1 MIKQKFTK
9 YWSVLAALLLSVGLN
24 TSSFATT
31 CAEATVVPS
40 VPYNAA
46 LSCTGNDDITSSVDV
61 CGGVSTSYFGGDE
74 ALLVFT
80 PSTSGSY
87 DFSIDGSVSWT
98 QLSVYEGCPTS
109 GGTCLSGVS
118 SSATSKSISANL
130 DAGVTYYILVDT
142 WPAPQSPCPGTNIS
156 IEFAGAPTYC
166 GAGPSSTSFSQ
177 LEALSLEGASSD
189 IDYTNNCPGIS
200 GVEDQTAQT
209 ADVFLGASYTIDAL
223 YGSCSGDWGNAASI
237 WIDWNQDV
245 VFDASELV
253 GDWSGTA
260 VAGGTPV
267 THNFSV
273 PATALEG
280 VTTMRVMQW
289 ETGTLPLDPCGTY
302 LWGSVVD
309 FSIDVLEAP
318 DCDIVCS
325 VTSYDVGNSPGEC
338 GAFVD
343 IPVPTILGACQNSP
357 VNDYNGT
364 SDASDFYPLGETVIE
379 FTVPGTAANCV
390 ITVNVSDT
398 EGPTLD
404 CPSDQTVNLDA
415 GECDFI
421 YNFDVSVTDNCPS
434 SVQDAVG
441 PYCDPCADPSG
452 ANALACAP
460 FAENSIIQFIDLPGD
475 GQLEYFC
482 FNQET
487 FGDAPLATINIYEQQ
502 PGGAIPYNGGGF
514 TPAGSVD
521 YQTSPVD
528 NGTCVCVDFP
538 TPIAVT
544 GPGVW
549 VEVYTPGLTLNSRV
563 VNTPESCDG
572 NPGTGNNTYIVA
584 PACAFNTPTP
594 FAGIGFLNIDAS
606 FKVGYNPGDI
616 DAVPT
621 NTPGFNQVA
630 SGDVLTEGEYCFEY
644 EAEDNAGNVSTCT
657 WCVTVANFPNPS
669 PSLACNDQVFVSVD
683 ENCEAV
689 INADMI
695 LEGGPYS
702 CYRDYIVQLAT
713 DIQFNN
719 IIAESQPGDEGVF
732 VGGAQ
737 VGNTYFVRVIDP
749 ETGNSCWGEVTIED
763 KLIPALECGT
773 YAAACEASTDPD
785 ATITVE
791 PAFLTASEDTME
803 IEQFQAIACPG
814 GDYSYLRVIDLAA
827 QGITG
832 EFTPQLFRM
841 GVETSTGGVDATLRF
856 YRFTDPSVYD
866 PNADGFSLGDLE
878 QLGADNN
885 GTIPALDLEFWELP
899 VADVTVP
906 GGTQYLVWELEVPGG
921 NFADFVMGSNTLGE
935 TSPTY
940 LASEFCGN
948 VDPLTL
954 SSLGFDGNWV
964 SMVFGEAG
972 GGIPFPLPEGTTVTP
987 TTGEGPFVVSGFDPC
1002 GDVTLSFEDNVVD
1015 YPECTGDFVSTIFRD
1030 WTAIDESGNVSTC
1043 QDTINVTRST
1053 LNDVVLPPNYDGIDE
1068 DALACDGD
1076 NWDENENGFPDP
1088 DETGVPNS
1096 MLCENILGTFDD
1108 HVIDVCEGT
1117 FKVLRN
1123 WTFVDW
1129 CTGET
1134 IDHLQ
1139 VIKVEDVEGPEIECP
1154 ATATISTATNSCIAT
1169 YSVPDISGN
1178 ITDECSPSSS
1188 FWTVESSAGEV
1199 IDFGNQVFQIIDLPV
1214 GTHTLTYTADD
1225 GCGNLATCEQTL
1237 IVQDAVPPVAV
1248 CDQNTKVT
1256 LGADGTAR
1264 VFWPTFEDGSY
1275 DNCEIDRIEVRRMN
1289 REFDCEPTTFFFKEF
1304 VEFCCAD
1311 IERSPVQVLFR
1322 VTDVNGNQNTCMIN
1336 VNVED
1341 KLPPSI
1347 VPPSDLTISCEYP
1360 FDEWNLDEFGVVANL
1375 TNGEVRQT
1383 RQIFD
1388 ESYERECLNNNQYD
1402 PSVPTYEFLD
1412 GFAQD
1417 NCTLE
1422 VTADYS
1428 DEREDCGT
1436 GVIVR
1441 TFRAVDDFGNSSTA
1455 FQRIT
1460 IEQCTPFTESD
1471 IDWPRD
1477 RELACDDNG
1486 EYSTDPDATGEPE
1499 ISNNNACTQIAVR
1512 FDDELFEV
1520 TPDACF
1526 KILRTWTVL
1535 DWCQTDANGDNL
1547 SWTYTQTIK
1556 VNDDETPELLVCD
1569 DVTFCDSSA
1578 VGCEGFASLVQEV
1591 EYCTPEEFLNIS
1603 WRVKPFNAG
1612 NNPNDDIVGTG
1623 LDASGMYPFGTHR
1636 ITWIVEDMCGNV
1648 GTCQYL
1654 FTVED
1659 CKLPTPVV
1667 INGLATVVMPSSGCI
1682 DIEASLFDAGSF
1694 DNCGEVVMSY
1704 SSDITDNVR
1713 TFCCNDTIGVK
1724 EVEFW
1729 VTDEAGNQDFVVTYI
1744 DIQDPNGVCPPI
1756 DSSSIVINGQT
1767 ATHLSRGVEDVE
1779 VYLEDMSAPTPITRM
1794 TDGEGFYQMFVNGGA
1809 DYRLAPYKNDDVL
1822 NGVNTRDILLIQQ
1835 HILGLNTI
1843 ENPYELIAANVN
1855 EDTKISGA
1863 DLIELRRAILGID
1876 EEFANNT
1883 SWRFVNTEDALEEGV
1898 LPQNYA
1904 ETIEMYNATTDQLD
1918 QDFVAVKIGD
1928 VDNTATTS
1936 SLDSR
1941 EAEGRSGALILTAL
1955 DGAVESG
1962 EMIEMDVRS
1971 AGFRDVLGY
1980 QLTLDYGQA
1989 AFEFVEMRSGA
2000 LEVTPG
2006 NYGHFAESG
2015 LLTMSWNDREAVSYG
2030 SDEVLFTLV
2039 FRAKSASRLSD
2050 ALQINDAITPTEAY
2064 VGSETR
2070 DVSLRFTTSS
2080 TEFALYQNVPN
2091 PFESKTVIGFTLP
2104 QAGGA
2109 SLTFYDAAGQI
2120 VHTIENEYKKGYN
2133 EETVDS
2139 RDIPANG
2146 LYYYELRSGDFQATK
2161 KMVVSGR

>member
-1 MIKQKFTK
+1 
-9 YWSVLAALLLSVGLN
+9 VLDNEGPQIECIDTLIVSTNANECAGEILLPVPDIFDGCADESDVEYTVETVSGNLQNLGDDNWLLSDLQIGTHFVTYRATDGCKN
-24 TSSFATT
+24 TSF
-31 CAEATVVPS
+31 C
-40 VPYNAA
+40 
-46 LSCTGNDDITSSVDV
+46 
-61 CGGVSTSYFGGDE
+61 
-74 ALLVFT
+74 
-80 PSTSGSY
+80 
-87 DFSIDGSVSWT
+87 
-98 QLSVYEGCPTS
+98 
-109 GGTCLSGVS
+109 
-118 SSATSKSISANL
+118 
-130 DAGVTYYILVDT
+130 VTRIV
-142 WPAPQSPCPGTNIS
+142 
-156 IEFAGAPTYC
+156 
-166 GAGPSSTSFSQ
+166 
-177 LEALSLEGASSD
+177 
-189 IDYTNNCPGIS
+189 
-200 GVEDQTAQT
+200 VEDQT
-209 ADVFLGASYTIDAL
+209 
-223 YGSCSGDWGNAASI
+223 
-237 WIDWNQDV
+237 
-245 VFDASELV
+245 
-253 GDWSGTA
+253 
-260 VAGGTPV
+260 P
-267 THNFSV
+267 
-273 PATALEG
+273 
-280 VTTMRVMQW
+280 
-289 ETGTLPLDPCGTY
+289 
-302 LWGSVVD
+302 
-309 FSIDVLEAP
+309 
-318 DCDIVCS
+318 
-325 VTSYDVGNSPGEC
+325 
-338 GAFVD
+338 
-343 IPVPTILGACQNSP
+343 
-357 VNDYNGT
+357 
-364 SDASDFYPLGETVIE
+364 
-379 FTVPGTAANCV
+379 
-390 ITVNVSDT
+390 
-398 EGPTLD
+398 
-404 CPSDQTVNLDA
+404 
-415 GECDFI
+415 
-421 YNFDVSVTDNCPS
+421 
-434 SVQDAVG
+434 
-441 PYCDPCADPSG
+441 
-452 ANALACAP
+452 
-460 FAENSIIQFIDLPGD
+460 
-475 GQLEYFC
+475 
-482 FNQET
+482 
-487 FGDAPLATINIYEQQ
+487 
-502 PGGAIPYNGGGF
+502 
-514 TPAGSVD
+514 
-521 YQTSPVD
+521 
-528 NGTCVCVDFP
+528 
-538 TPIAVT
+538 PI
-544 GPGVW
+544 
-549 VEVYTPGLTLNSRV
+549 
-563 VNTPESCDG
+563 
-572 NPGTGNNTYIVA
+572 
-584 PACAFNTPTP
+584 
-594 FAGIGFLNIDAS
+594 
-606 FKVGYNPGDI
+606 
-616 DAVPT
+616 
-621 NTPGFNQVA
+621 
-630 SGDVLTEGEYCFEY
+630 
-644 EAEDNAGNVSTCT
+644 
-657 WCVTVANFPNPS
+657 
-669 PSLACNDQVFVSVD
+669 
-683 ENCEAV
+683 
-689 INADMI
+689 
-695 LEGGPYS
+695 
-702 CYRDYIVQLAT
+702 
-713 DIQFNN
+713 
-719 IIAESQPGDEGVF
+719 
-732 VGGAQ
+732 
-737 VGNTYFVRVIDP
+737 
-749 ETGNSCWGEVTIED
+749 
-763 KLIPALECGT
+763 
-773 YAAACEASTDPD
+773 
-785 ATITVE
+785 
-791 PAFLTASEDTME
+791 
-803 IEQFQAIACPG
+803 
-814 GDYSYLRVIDLAA
+814 
-827 QGITG
+827 
-832 EFTPQLFRM
+832 
-841 GVETSTGGVDATLRF
+841 
-856 YRFTDPSVYD
+856 
-866 PNADGFSLGDLE
+866 
-878 QLGADNN
+878 
-885 GTIPALDLEFWELP
+885 
-899 VADVTVP
+899 
-906 GGTQYLVWELEVPGG
+906 
-921 NFADFVMGSNTLGE
+921 
-935 TSPTY
+935 
-940 LASEFCGN
+940 
-948 VDPLTL
+948 
-954 SSLGFDGNWV
+954 
-964 SMVFGEAG
+964 
-972 GGIPFPLPEGTTVTP
+972 
-987 TTGEGPFVVSGFDPC
+987 
-1002 GDVTLSFEDNVVD
+1002 
-1015 YPECTGDFVSTIFRD
+1015 
-1030 WTAIDESGNVSTC
+1030 
-1043 QDTINVTRST
+1043 
-1053 LNDVVLPPNYDGIDE
+1053 
-1068 DALACDGD
+1068 
-1076 NWDENENGFPDP
+1076 
-1088 DETGVPNS
+1088 
-1096 MLCENILGTFDD
+1096 
-1108 HVIDVCEGT
+1108 
-1117 FKVLRN
+1117 
-1123 WTFVDW
+1123 
-1129 CTGET
+1129 
-1134 IDHLQ
+1134 
-1139 VIKVEDVEGPEIECP
+1139 
-1154 ATATISTATNSCIAT
+1154 
-1169 YSVPDISGN
+1169 
-1178 ITDECSPSSS
+1178 
-1188 FWTVESSAGEV
+1188 
-1199 IDFGNQVFQIIDLPV
+1199 
-1214 GTHTLTYTADD
+1214 
-1225 GCGNLATCEQTL
+1225 
-1237 IVQDAVPPVAV
+1237 AV
-1248 CDQNTKVT
+1248 CDQTTKVA
-1256 LGADGTAR
+1256 LDVNGEAR
-1264 VFWPTFEDGSY
+1264 VHWSTIDDGSY
-1275 DNCEIDRIEVRRMN
+1275 DNCGIDRIEVRRMDQ
-1289 REFDCEPTTFFFKEF
+1289 ELDCEPGAFVFKEF
-1304 VEFCCAD
+1304 VDFCCAD

-1322 VTDVNGNQNTCMIN
+1322 VTDVAGNENTCMVS

-1341 KLPPSI
+1341 KLPPAI
-1347 VPPSDLTISCEYP
+1347 VPPSDLTISCTYV
-1360 FDEWNLDEFGVVANL
+1360 FDEWNLDEFGRVANL
-1375 TNGEVRQT
+1375 TQGEVRET
-1383 RQIFD
+1383 REIYD
-1388 ESYERECLNNNQYD
+1388 EDYERNCLGNSQYD
-1402 PSVPTYEFLD
+1402 ASVPTYEIVD
-1412 GFAQD
+1412 GFAED
-1417 NCTLE
+1417 NCSLE
-1422 VTADYS
+1422 VTSDYS

-1512 FDDELFEV
+1512 FDDEMFEV

-1591 EYCTPEEFLNIS
+1591 EDCTPEEFLNIS

-1612 NNPNDDIVGTG
+1612 NNPGDDIVGSG

-1822 NGVNTRDILLIQQ
+1822 NGVNTMDILLIQQ

-1855 EDTKISGA
+1855 DDTKISGA

-1883 SWRFVNTEDALEEGV
+1883 SWRFVNIEDALEEGV

-2146 LYYYELRSGDFQATK
+2146 LYYYELRSGDFKATK
-2161 KMVVSGR
+2161 KMVVSNR

>member
-1 MIKQKFTK
+1 MNNRKFTN
-9 YWSVLAALLLSVGLN
+9 LLSL
-24 TSSFATT
+24 FMAILATF
-31 CAEATVVPS
+31 S
-40 VPYNAA
+40 
-46 LSCTGNDDITSSVDV
+46 
-61 CGGVSTSYFGGDE
+61 VSTMTAQVVTCTTTGVPVTINTGADIFNTEVGWELYNVNLGEVVAYESTGGALGENQSITFNAPAGEYELYGYDFFGDNWQGFDIEIVSGGQTVCFGDDVAGPGNTFFGGN
-74 ALLVFT
+74 AGISCGAT
-80 PSTSGSY
+80 N
-87 DFSIDGSVSWT
+87 
-98 QLSVYEGCPTS
+98 S
-109 GGTCLSGVS
+109 GGTQLC
-118 SSATSKSISANL
+118 ATFQL
-130 DAGVTYYILVDT
+130 GAGNCTVE
-142 WPAPQSPCPGTNIS
+142 CPTNI
-156 IEFAGAPTYC
+156 
-166 GAGPSSTSFSQ
+166 
-177 LEALSLEGASSD
+177 
-189 IDYTNNCPGIS
+189 
-200 GVEDQTAQT
+200 
-209 ADVFLGASYTIDAL
+209 
-223 YGSCSGDWGNAASI
+223 
-237 WIDWNQDV
+237 
-245 VFDASELV
+245 
-253 GDWSGTA
+253 
-260 VAGGTPV
+260 
-267 THNFSV
+267 
-273 PATALEG
+273 
-280 VTTMRVMQW
+280 
-289 ETGTLPLDPCGTY
+289 
-302 LWGSVVD
+302 VVD
-309 FSIDVLEAP
+309 NDA
-318 DCDIVCS
+318 
-325 VTSYDVGNSPGEC
+325 GEC
-338 GAFVD
+338 GAFVN
-343 IPVPTILGACQNSP
+343 IPPITLNGECADVT
-357 VNDYNGT
+357 NDFNGT
-364 SDASDFYPLGETVIE
+364 SDPSGFYPAGTTEVIVTGFDE
-379 FTVPGTAANCV
+379 DGFPDECTFTV
-390 ITVNVSDT
+390 TVNDT
-398 EGPTLD
+398 EGPTFSGCEDL
-404 CPSDQTVNLDA
+404 TINLDA
-415 GECDFI
+415 GECEACLDFAI
-421 YNFDVSVTDNCPS
+421 EVTDNCPFIGDPMA
-434 SVQDAVG
+434 VFTDDAGSPGNFFNGFAGVTFDVANDG
-441 PYCDPCADPSG
+441 PQPITVNGFRVPITTGG
-452 ANALACAP
+452 ANTDIDVYVRNTSPTNVGVQNNAGAWDLLGSVTTPTNVAVAWDVNTFTQVDVGGLVLQP
-460 FAENSIIQFIDLPGD
+460 GESRGVYIFLPTSGGAAYRYTNGTFTATDGNLTIESNGFGSSGLFTSNFAGRAFVGEVQYTTGGGDAEIIQTD
-475 GQLEYFC
+475 
-482 FNQET
+482 NT
-487 FGDAPLATINIYEQQ
+487 
-502 PGGAIPYNGGGF
+502 GF
-514 TPAGSVD
+514 
-521 YQTSPVD
+521 
-528 NGTCVCVDFP
+528 
-538 TPIAVT
+538 
-544 GPGVW
+544 
-549 VEVYTPGLTLNSRV
+549 
-563 VNTPESCDG
+563 
-572 NPGTGNNTYIVA
+572 
-584 PACAFNTPTP
+584 
-594 FAGIGFLNIDAS
+594 
-606 FKVGYNPGDI
+606 
-616 DAVPT
+616 
-621 NTPGFNQVA
+621 A
-630 SGDVLTEGEYCFEY
+630 SGDCFPIGTYALEYQTED
-644 EAEDNAGNVSTCT
+644 AAGNTSTCT
-657 WCVTVANFPNPS
+657 KNIIVNEFSNPS
-669 PSLACNDQVFVSVD
+669 QSLACNDQVFISVD

-695 LEGGPYS
+695 LEGGPYG
-702 CYRDYIVQLAT
+702 CYTNYIVQIAN
-713 DIQFNN
+713 DMQFND
-719 IIAESQPGDEGVF
+719 IVGESQVGEEGVI

-737 VGNTYFVRVIDP
+737 VGNTYFARVIDP
-749 ETGNSCWGEVTIED
+749 ATGNSCWGEVTIED

-785 ATITVE
+785 AAVTVE
-791 PAFLTASEDTME
+791 PAFLTASTDTAV
-803 IEQFQAIACPG
+803 IEQFQAVACPG
-814 GDYSYLRVIDLAA
+814 GDYAYLRVIDLGA

-841 GVETSTGGVDATLRF
+841 GVETSTGGVNATLRF
-856 YRFTDPSVYD
+856 YRFIDPSVYD
-866 PNADGFSLGDLE
+866 PTAPGFAYADLE
-878 QLGADNN
+878 QIGMDNT
-885 GTIPALDLEFWELP
+885 GTIPALNLDFWELP
-899 VADVTVP
+899 VTDVTVP

-935 TSPTY
+935 TTPTY
-940 LASEFCGN
+940 LASDFCGN
-948 VDPLTL
+948 PDPVQL
-954 SSLGFDGNWV
+954 SSVGAFNGNWV

-1043 QDTINVTRST
+1043 QDTINVTRSS
-1053 LNDVVLPPNYDGIDE
+1053 LNDVVLPPNFDGLDE
-1068 DALACDGD
+1068 PALSCDGE
-1076 NWDENENGFPDP
+1076 NWDDNENGYPDP

-1096 MLCENILGTFDD
+1096 VLCENILGTFDD

-1134 IDHLQ
+1134 ITHTQ
-1139 VIKVEDVEGPEIECP
+1139 VIKVEDVEGPEIICP
-1154 ATATISTATNSCIAT
+1154 ATATISTASNSCLAT

-1178 ITDECSPSSS
+1178 ITDECSPTSS

-1199 IDFGNQVFQIIDLPV
+1199 ISFPNGVFQIINLPV

-1225 GCGNLATCEQTL
+1225 GCGNLASCEQTL
-1237 IVQDAVPPVAV
+1237 IVQDAIPPVAV

-1275 DNCEIDRIEVRRMN
+1275 DNCGILRTEVRRMN
-1289 REFDCEPTTFFFKEF
+1289 REFDCEPATFFFKDF

-1341 KLPPSI
+1341 KLPPTI

-1402 PSVPTYEFLD
+1402 PTVPTYEFLD

-1460 IEQCTPFTESD
+1460 VEQCSPFSESD
-1471 IDWPRD
+1471 IRWPRD
-1477 RELACDDNG
+1477 RELACDENG
-1486 EYSTDPDATGEPE
+1486 DYSTDPDATGEPE
-1499 ISNNNACTQIAVR
+1499 ISNNNACSQIAVR
-1512 FDDELFEV
+1512 KDDEMFEV

-1535 DWCQTDANGDNL
+1535 DWCQKDAEGNNL
-1547 SWTYTQTIK
+1547 TWTHTQVIK
-1556 VNDDETPELLVCD
+1556 VNDDEAPELLVCD
-1569 DVTFCDSSA
+1569 DVTFCDSAA
-1578 VGCEGFASLVQEV
+1578 VGCTGFASLVQEV
-1591 EYCTPEEFLNIS
+1591 EDCTPEDFLNIS

-1623 LDASGMYPFGTHR
+1623 LDASGNYPFGTHR

-1659 CKLPTPVV
+1659 CKLPTPIV

-1682 DIEASLFDAGSF
+1682 DVEASLFDAGSF

-1704 SSDITDNVR
+1704 SADTTDDVR
-1713 TFCCNDTIGVK
+1713 TFCCDDTIGVK

-1729 VTDEAGNQDFVVTYI
+1729 VTDESGNQDFVVTYI
-1744 DIQDPNGVCPPI
+1744 DIQDPNGVCPP
-1756 DSSSIVINGQT
+1756 DTNSIVINGQT
-1767 ATHLSRGVEDVE
+1767 ATHDARGVEDVE
-1779 VYLEDMSAPTPITRM
+1779 VYLEDMSSPTPITRM
-1794 TDGEGFYQMFVNGGA
+1794 TDGEGFYQMFVVGGA

-1822 NGVNTRDILLIQQ
+1822 NGVNTLDILLIQQ
-1835 HILGLNTI
+1835 HILGLNPI
-1843 ENPYELIAANVN
+1843 ANPYELIAANVN
-1855 EDTKISGA
+1855 DDARISGA

-1876 EEFANNT
+1876 IEFANNT
-1883 SWRFVNTEDALEEGV
+1883 SWRFVDEQESLEEGV
-1898 LPQNYA
+1898 LPQNYT

-1928 VDNTATTS
+1928 VNGTAQAS

-1955 DGAVESG
+1955 DGAVEAG
-1962 EMIEMDVRS
+1962 EFIEMDVTS
-1971 AGFRDVLGY
+1971 AGFSEVRAY
-1980 QLTLDYGQA
+1980 QLTLDYGQG
-1989 AFEFVEMRSGA
+1989 AFEFVEVRSGA
-2000 LEVTPG
+2000 LEVTEG
-2006 NYGHFAESG
+2006 NYGHFAERG
-2015 LLTMSWNDREAVSYG
+2015 VLTMSWNDREAVSYG

-2039 FRAKSASRLSD
+2039 FRAKAASRLSD
-2050 ALQINDAITPTEAY
+2050 ALEINDAITPAEAY

-2070 DVSLRFTTSS
+2070 NVSLRFTNGLS
-2080 TEFALYQNVPN
+2080 EFALYQNVPN